1 MPEEGV
7 TNQQPTPH
15 MFDEFLNPRSMLT
28 PGAAGAFVL
37 MLSLTLH
44 RVLDPVLKGVALDIG
59 LIAFVLSFLLGLLQ
73 FNNSCFTLHGI
84 HIWARPLYYIFNSLM
99 ILALATGTLA
109 MTDKT
114 VSLNSELL
122 DLKILNTSVYAQT
135 GPLEGAQT
143 GTLEQERSLSSTL
156 LPSRQRSGGGGSS
169 LSSDGFRLDYT
180 VTEKERGPLEDL
192 LVVTGLAEPIYQLVL
207 KISSHKEL
215 PEINK
220 VVYSLDSTFGD
231 ENKVT
236 VDESGDN
243 FQLILDQVW
252 MTPHVDVQLL
262 LTTDETINLSG
273 DLSLDSAVVYQQ
285 SGQ

>member
-15 MFDEFLNPRSMLT
+15 MLNEFLNPRSMLT
-28 PGAAGAFVL
+28 PGAAGAVVL
-37 MLSLTLH
+37 LISLALH
-44 RVLDPVLKGVALDIG
+44 KHLDAYLEAVSLNIG
-59 LIAFVLSFLLGLLQ
+59 LIALILSFLLGLLQ
-73 FNNSCFTLHGI
+73 FNNSCFKLHGI
-84 HIWARPLYYIFNSLM
+84 SIWARPLYYFFNSLM
-99 ILALATGTLA
+99 IFVLATGSLTV
-109 MTDKT
+109 TDNT
-114 VSLNSELL
+114 VSLNSELP

-135 GPLEGAQT
+135 SPLEGVQT
-143 GTLEQERSLSSTL
+143 GTLKPERSLSSTL
-156 LPSRQRSGGGGSS
+156 LSSRQRSSGGDNS
-169 LSSDGFRLDYT
+169 LSSDGFHLDYT

-192 LVVTGLAEPIYQLVL
+192 LVVTGLAEPTYQLVL
-207 KISSHKEL
+207 KISSHKES

-231 ENKVT
+231 KNKVT

-273 DLSLDSAVVYQQ
+273 DLSLDSAGGHQQ
-285 SGQ
+285 SGK